1 MPSNWLYIDTNFPAF
16 TSEESVEQKID
27 TIQNYLFMLV
37 EQLRYSLR
45 NLDGTNMNQAALNQ
59 YTRSITDPINITIR
73 DVEKGLENQIDI
85 TAEGLR
91 ARISNAEGDITALQ
105 ARATGIEATISNA
118 QGDITALQ
126 ARATGIEATISNAQ
140 GDITALQA
148 RATGIEA
155 TISNAQG
162 DITALQARATGIE
175 ATISDAQGNIADL
188 QVAASGLSTAVS
200 DNEGRITTLQETVAG
215 FQLKASDNGDSTTLT
230 LTSKGISINTT
241 FGSVSAAVRSAL
253 QAQDIAM
260 EIANGEYAGGTFIDG
275 QRIYAPEIY
284 AGSGGQV
291 IGISDDGIQIF
302 ANADPH
308 AVLHIYGMGSS
319 GFLDRAVIATQ
330 YNRLI
335 ISAPYVDFNGV
346 AIMDFGGADVQNLTL
361 YFS

>member
-91 ARISNAEGDITALQ
+91 ARISNAE
-105 ARATGIEATISNA
+105 
-118 QGDITALQ
+118 GDITALQ